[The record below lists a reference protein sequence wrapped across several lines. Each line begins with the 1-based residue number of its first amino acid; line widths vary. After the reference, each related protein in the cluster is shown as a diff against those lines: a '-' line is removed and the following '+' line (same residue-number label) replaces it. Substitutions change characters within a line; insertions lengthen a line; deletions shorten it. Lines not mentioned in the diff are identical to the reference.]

1 MLIRYSLTGVVLRVR
16 SLLLG
21 FFLFLPLFCGHVC
34 AEESSDSVLVRFL
47 EEDFG
52 VKFSRN
58 NSVVVFSTGQEK
70 FDDMFRA
77 ISQARESVHLEYFNF
92 RNDSIS
98 AELFDLLAEKVRQG
112 VKVRALFDGFGNSS
126 NNRPLKKQH
135 LADLRNRGIEI
146 YEFDPLRFPWIN
158 HAFHRDHRKI
168 VVIDGQIAYTGG
180 MNVADYYIKG
190 KPEFG
195 EWRDIHL
202 RVEGDA
208 VGELQKI
215 FLNFWNAVTHQQ
227 VSGPRYYPGEKS
239 LRPEFAVLR
248 ADTSITVRK
257 KMVGVVDRDP
267 ARTPRIMHDTF
278 VEAIRGAR
286 RQIQIINP
294 YLTLCRHIRRAL
306 NDAVRRGVDV
316 QIMVSEK
323 SDIPITPDIV
333 KYNVNRLR
341 KKGADVY
348 IFQGGFHHSKIMMI
362 DSLYCFVGSANLNS
376 RSLSF
381 DYECNL
387 LIADQPTTRELQRI
401 FERDKQRQC
410 YRMTAETW
418 RGLSRWHRFRC
429 WLFHFLI
436 PFV

>member
-1 MLIRYSLTGVVLRVR
+1 MYIRYSLTGIALRLR

-21 FFLFLPLFCGHVC
+21 FFLIFPLFCNYVY

-47 EEDFG
+47 EGNFG

-70 FDDMFRA
+70 FDDMFQA
-77 ISQARESVHLEYFNF
+77 ISQARESIHLEYFNF

-158 HAFHRDHRKI
+158 HALHRDHRKI

-195 EWRDIHL
+195 DWRDIHL

-208 VGELQKI
+208 VGELQKV
-215 FLNFWNAVTHQQ
+215 FLNFWNVVTHQQ
-227 VSGPRYYPGEKS
+227 VSGPQYYPGEKNV
-239 LRPEFAVLR
+239 RPEFAVLK
-248 ADTSITVRK
+248 ADTTTTVRR

-267 ARTPRIMHDTF
+267 AKTPRIIHDTF
-278 VEAIRGAR
+278 VESIRSAR

-294 YLTLCRHIRRAL
+294 YFTLCRHIRRAL
-306 NDAVRRGVDV
+306 SDAVRRGVDV

-333 KYNVNRLR
+333 EYNVNRLR

-376 RSLSF
+376 RSFSF

-401 FERDKQRQC
+401 FEHDKQWQC

-429 WLFHFLI
+429 WLFHFLT